1 MDDLTKMLVIQLP
14 IVAVLAVWI
23 NSWIKTLY
31 DDFKKERDLAAAE
44 RKTMLD
50 NQFDLKER
58 VGRLEDHIIGDRSPT
73 LHRPP
78 TSNGQTG
85 AGN

>member
-1 MDDLTKMLVIQLP
+1 MDDLTKMLAIQLP
-14 IVAVLAVWI
+14 IVAVLAIWI

-58 VGRLEDHIIGDRSPT
+58 VVRLEEHLIGDRSPT
-73 LHRPP
+73 MLRPP
-78 TSNGQTG
+78 VPNGQTG
-85 AGN
+85 VGN